1 MSNKTKII
9 ISVFCFLIGWAIMTF
24 IVFKFGKMKT
34 NHEKQII
41 FLKKQYK
48 FQNPKD
54 WNNEN
59 LTREQHQFYQTL
71 QYERAE

>member
-1 MSNKTKII
+1 MSNKTIINYILAALMVSYGAVGYFLLKEKIQKD
-9 ISVFCFLIGWAIMTF
+9 S
-24 IVFKFGKMKT
+24 
-34 NHEKQII
+34 EKQII

-48 FQNPKD
+48 FEDPKD